1 MNASVVG
8 ARHRDTVEEA
18 GMATGASTTTHRPA
32 AAPGVAGI
40 QEVGTPMPLAIA
52 RGGAP

>member
-18 GMATGASTTTHRPA
+18 GMATGSSTTTHRPA
-32 AAPGVAGI
+32 AVPGVAGI
-40 QEVGTPMPLAIA
+40 QIVAAPVPPATAQ
-52 RGGAP
+52 GGAP